1 MANIPSKQLHRS
13 GTLEDL
19 QANLSNREIGFC
31 TTDRLAYYKL
41 NGILFPMG
49 SGIIPDPTENALF
62 MAYEDP
68 EHPGEYIYDW
78 KSLESIEPI
87 PNNPLKLWSRLAGM
101 GLYAEVASK
110 DSKGRK
116 IADTFDKK
124 TDATDMTPGTYT
136 KVSVNEQGA
145 VTGGGGLEASDLPT
159 HEHSAEDITS
169 GTLDPDRIGDG
180 SVPIEKLEIHKRL
193 YVDGVTLYAIESQDS
208 VVLCVKAG
216 GVGKDQLSPG
226 FMFNKDP
233 NYASN
238 YASPHNSTDLNS
250 YTTGYCNGQSVNV
263 VFLNNGPNAFELN
276 NGFIGGN
283 VKRYVEGDYV
293 LITNKSSS
301 LSLGIRTAG
310 GSSDIK
316 TIPAGSSSL
325 FVCQY
330 SGNET
335 LTDNSVWVPVS

>member
-62 MAYEDP
+62 MAYDDP
-68 EHPGEYIYDW
+68 EHPGEYIYGW
-78 KSLESIEPI
+78 KQFTETAAPYDNRI
-87 PNNPLKLWSRLAGM
+87 KLWSRIAGM
-101 GLYAEVASK
+101 GLYAEVAFK

-145 VTGGGGLEASDLPT
+145 VTNGGGLEASDLPT

-169 GTLDPDRIGDG
+169 GTLDPDRIGEG
-180 SVPIEKLEIHKRL
+180 SVPIEK
-193 YVDGVTLYAIESQDS
+193 
-208 VVLCVKAG
+208 
-216 GVGKDQLSPG
+216 LSPG

-250 YTTGYCNGQSVNV
+250 YTTSYCNGQSVNV

-276 NGFIGGN
+276 NGFIDGN
-283 VKRYVEGDYV
+283 IKRYVEGDYV
-293 LITNKSSS
+293 LITNKASS
-301 LSLGIRTAG
+301 LSLGVRTEG

-330 SGNET
+330 SGNGT

>member
-1 MANIPSKQLHRS
+1 MNRIPGKVAHRKAA
-13 GTLEDL
+13 TTADL
-19 QANLSNREIGFC
+19 LSLLVEREIGYC
-31 TTDRLAYYKL
+31 DADNTAYIRIGGELRKIGGSDIDIPTTISLL
-41 NGILFPMG
+41 MG
-49 SGIIPDPTENALF
+49 FE
-62 MAYEDP
+62 EDA
-68 EHPGEYIYDW
+68 ERYTYAW

-87 PNNPLKLWSRLAGM
+87 PNNLLKLWSRLAGK

-110 DSKGRK
+110 DSKGRE
-116 IADTFDKK
+116 IATTLDNK
-124 TDATDMTPGTYT
+124 TDATDMTSGTYT

-145 VTGGGGLEASDLPT
+145 VTDGDGLEASDLPT

-169 GTLDPDRIGDG
+169 GTLNPDRIGDG

-238 YASPHNSTDLNS
+238 YASPPNSMDLNS
-250 YTTGYCNGQSVNV
+250 YTIGYCNGQPVNV

-283 VKRYVEGDYV
+283 IKRYVEGDYV
-293 LITNKSSS
+293 LITNKAPS

-310 GSSDIK
+310 GISDIK

>member
-1 MANIPSKQLHRS
+1 MAQIPSKQLHRS

-31 TTDRLAYYKL
+31 TTDHLAYYKL

-62 MAYEDP
+62 MAYDDP
-68 EHPGEYIYDW
+68 EHPGEYIYGW
-78 KSLESIEPI
+78 KQFTEVSAPYDERI
-87 PNNPLKLWSRLAGM
+87 KLWSRIAGM

-116 IADTFDKK
+116 IADTLDKK

-145 VTGGGGLEASDLPT
+145 VTNGGGLEASDLP
-159 HEHSAEDITS
+159 
-169 GTLDPDRIGDG
+169 
-180 SVPIEKLEIHKRL
+180 
-193 YVDGVTLYAIESQDS
+193 
-208 VVLCVKAG
+208 
-216 GVGKDQLSPG
+216 PG

-238 YASPHNSTDLNS
+238 YASPHSSTDLNS
-250 YTTGYCNGQSVNV
+250 YTTSYCNGQSVNV

-276 NGFIGGN
+276 NGFIDGN
-283 VKRYVEGDYV
+283 IKRYVDGDYV
-293 LITNKSSS
+293 LITNKASS
-301 LSLGIRTAG
+301 LSLGVRTEG